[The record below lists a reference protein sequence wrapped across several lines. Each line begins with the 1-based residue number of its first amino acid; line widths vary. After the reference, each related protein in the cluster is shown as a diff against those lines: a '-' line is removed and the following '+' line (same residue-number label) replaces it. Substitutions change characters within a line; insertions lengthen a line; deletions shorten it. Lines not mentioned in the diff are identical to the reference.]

1 MGHLHKVRASGD
13 SETQHLQCTKTR
25 RKTMSNMSSVFVAGI
40 EEVRKSWGW
49 FLVFG
54 ILLMILGAACVGK
67 AQTATTFSILALGW
81 VLAISAVVW
90 LVSSFYA
97 WSWSGFFVYLLNAII
112 RGVTGYLLIRHPD
125 AGAEGVTM
133 VLAALFIVGG
143 LFRAA
148 GASVIQFPRWGWT
161 VFAGLV
167 SVALGVYL
175 LATWSTSSTFF
186 VGIAIGIDL
195 IFDGAA
201 LIGFAG
207 AIHSLPNVHAG
218 AV

>member
-1 MGHLHKVRASGD
+1 
-13 SETQHLQCTKTR
+13 
-25 RKTMSNMSSVFVAGI
+25 MSNLSDVFAAGL
-40 EEVRKSWGW
+40 EQVRKSWGW
-49 FLVFG
+49 FFTFG
-54 ILLMILGAACVGK
+54 ILLSILGIVCVGK

-81 VLAISAVVW
+81 VLVISGVLW
-90 LVSSFYA
+90 LVNSFYA
-97 WSWSGFFVYLLNAII
+97 FSWHGFFLYLLNAII

-133 VLAALFIVGG
+133 LLAALFIVGG
-143 LFRAA
+143 LFRAT
-148 GASVIQFPRWGWT
+148 GASVIQFPRWRWT
-161 VFAGLV
+161 VFSGLI

-201 LIGFAG
+201 LVGFAG

-218 AV
+218 AA

>member
-1 MGHLHKVRASGD
+1 
-13 SETQHLQCTKTR
+13 
-25 RKTMSNMSSVFVAGI
+25 MSNISSVFVAGI

-81 VLAISAVVW
+81 VLAISGVVW

-97 WSWSGFFVYLLNAII
+97 WSWGGFFVYLLNAII

-133 VLAALFIVGG
+133 LLAALFIVGG

-201 LIGFAG
+201 LVGFAG

-218 AV
+218 AA

>member
-1 MGHLHKVRASGD
+1 MTNISG
-13 SETQHLQCTKTR
+13 
-25 RKTMSNMSSVFVAGI
+25 VFVAGI

-81 VLAISAVVW
+81 VLAISGVVW

-97 WSWSGFFVYLLNAII
+97 WSWGGFFVYLLNAII